1 MVQRKELFE
10 SLLKLLLVV
19 ICPLV
24 SACEHMVL
32 RAGSERSF
40 GRELELEVQNVF
52 ARRVSRRASAKKH
65 A

>member
-24 SACEHMVL
+24 SACEQV
-32 RAGSERSF
+32 RSH
-40 GRELELEVQNVF
+40 GPLQ
-52 ARRVSRRASAKKH
+52 VSDR
-65 A
+65 